1 MNLFLELIIIGIIML
16 IFDSIYLKL
25 LSSFFTK
32 QIEKVQNTPLK
43 INYVGLLLCYLFLI
57 LGLYYFIIKDKKPVL
72 EAFLLGVFVYSVY
85 ELTNLATFT
94 NWKYNIV
101 ILDTLWGGVLFSMTT
116 YLVYKLV

>member
-1 MNLFLELIIIGIIML
+1 ML